1 MTSTVRDRI
10 VLNTYLLCVI
20 ALQMFNM
27 IKKHEQS
34 GLLMRPMMINNM
46 PIERKG
52 NVFLGGNKINQALV
66 QNFVVKK

>member
-1 MTSTVRDRI
+1 MTSAVRDRI
-10 VLNTYLLCVI
+10 VLNMYLLYLI

-46 PIERKG
+46 PMSVKG
-52 NVFLGGNKINQALV
+52 MFSWVAIRSTRL
-66 QNFVVKK
+66 

>member
-1 MTSTVRDRI
+1 
-10 VLNTYLLCVI
+10 
-20 ALQMFNM
+20 MFNM

>member
-20 ALQMFNM
+20 ALQIFNM

-46 PIERKG
+46 PIECKG

>member
-1 MTSTVRDRI
+1 MTSAVRDRI
-10 VLNTYLLCVI
+10 VLNMYLLYLI

-46 PIERKG
+46 PMSVKG
-52 NVFLGGNKINQALV
+52 MLSWVAIRSTRL
-66 QNFVVKK
+66 